1 MKNRIYLV
9 AMMLW
14 MNLSAFYGQTVNGIV
29 TEQNGD
35 PVIGAAVKISGTS
48 VGTVTDFD
56 GNFSIDAEPNARI
69 EISYMGFVG
78 QTILVSDLVAR
89 GGKVTL
95 VEDSKA
101 LEEVVVIGME
111 PRKNQL

>member
-35 PVIGAAVKISGTS
+35 PVI
-48 VGTVTDFD
+48 
-56 GNFSIDAEPNARI
+56 
-69 EISYMGFVG
+69 
-78 QTILVSDLVAR
+78 
-89 GGKVTL
+89 
-95 VEDSKA
+95 
-101 LEEVVVIGME
+101 
-111 PRKNQL
+111 